1 MGDRLTIDRGM
12 GMTTTLGDYA
22 TVNNLSAGFQ
32 GDKTTIREIPG
43 ISASQ
48 LRAIDPRKNL
58 QSYNHYN

>member
-1 MGDRLTIDRGM
+1 M

-22 TVNNLSAGFQ
+22 RVNNLSAGFR
-32 GDKTTIREIPG
+32 GAKTIIWEIPG

-58 QSYNHYN
+58 QPHNHYN

>member
-1 MGDRLTIDRGM
+1 M
-12 GMTTTLGDYA
+12 GMTTSLGDYA
-22 TVNNLSAGFQ
+22 TVNNLSAGFR
-32 GDKTTIREIPG
+32 GDKTIIREIPG